1 MGLLEVGVVCA
12 LKNKFPISELG
23 AWDQDPGHWEA
34 VLLKNH
40 MQCNSSSVRVIAFF
54 RRIFPHFSAFFP
66 NFSAFFHFPF
76 HRFPPPPP
84 PRGRIEHTWTK

>member
-12 LKNKFPISELG
+12 LKNKFPISVFG

-40 MQCNSSSVRVIAFF
+40 MQCNR
-54 RRIFPHFSAFFP
+54 
-66 NFSAFFHFPF
+66 
-76 HRFPPPPP
+76 
-84 PRGRIEHTWTK
+84 